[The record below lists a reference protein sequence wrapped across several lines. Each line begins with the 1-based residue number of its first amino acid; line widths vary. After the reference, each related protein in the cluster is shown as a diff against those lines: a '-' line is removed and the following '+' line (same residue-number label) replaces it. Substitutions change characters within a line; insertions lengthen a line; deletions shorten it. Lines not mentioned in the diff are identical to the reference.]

1 MKGGLT
7 KWIKSLTYNGKRHN
21 LLVIAK
27 EIGKIWNRKISD
39 IIVDKERE
47 SVVFGDNGN
56 FAIVPFD
63 ELENYG
69 KVGD

>member
-1 MKGGLT
+1 MT
-7 KWIKSLTYNGKRHN
+7 KTLTYNGKRHN
-21 LLVIAK
+21 LVSIAK
-27 EIGKIWNRKISD
+27 EIGKIWKRTYND

-47 SVVFGDNGN
+47 SVAFGDNGN